1 MTHEEEQRGPAF
13 WIGLAVGAAV
23 IAYGVRGVL
32 ADADATRP
40 LSFATWLVG
49 ADVVHDALV
58 APLVALVAWPVVRL
72 GPVRWRAP
80 LLAGL
85 FGSAVVLAIAWA
97 PLRGYGRATV
107 PDNGSVQPL
116 DYTTA
121 TATVLAVV
129 WLAVSVWILVRH
141 WSDHAER
148 PRRRP
153 RPAPARD
160 RRM

>member
-1 MTHEEEQRGPAF
+1 MTHGEERRGPAF
-13 WIGLAVGAAV
+13 WIGLVVGGAV

-32 ADADATRP
+32 ADAAATHP
-40 LSFATWLVG
+40 FSFATWFVG
-49 ADVVHDALV
+49 ADIVHDAFV
-58 APLVALVAWPVVRL
+58 APLAALVAWPVVRFAPL
-72 GPVRWRAP
+72 RWRAP

-116 DYTTA
+116 DYATA
-121 TATVLAVV
+121 TATVLGFV
-129 WLAVSVWILVRH
+129 WLAVVAWILVRH

-148 PRRRP
+148 PRRRS

-160 RRM
+160 RRV